1 MRKPASILMTFGTA
15 LALVACGGDSG
26 STDPV
31 NGGGGGG
38 GGDGGD
44 GNGGAEPAAIA
55 VVSGGG
61 QSAKTQEALPQPFVV
76 EVTDAD
82 GAPVADVS
90 VNWSVAAGPGSVS
103 PSSSTTDAQGRASTT
118 FTGGTDLGSST
129 IEASV
134 TGVATPAEFT
144 VETSTLVI
152 RMQNI
157 AFIAPDGGDAVT
169 VPLGTTIEWQNLDG
183 VQHTATATD
192 APDGGTMFDTGFI
205 GAGGDD
211 DFTPAVTGTWT
222 YFCEVHPSQMVG
234 ATITVTAATGS
245 STGGNDSDSGDGG
258 SSDGGGSGY

>member
-1 MRKPASILMTFGTA
+1 MKRTASTFMTLTA
-15 LALVACGGDSG
+15 VLFIAACGDDG

-44 GNGGAEPAAIA
+44 NGGAEPAAVA

-61 QSAKTQEALPQPFVV
+61 QSAKTQEALSQPFVV

-90 VNWSVAAGPGSVS
+90 VNWSVTAGPGSIS
-103 PSSSTTDAQGRASTT
+103 PSSSTTDAQGQASTT

-152 RMQNI
+152 RMQDI
-157 AFIAPDGGDAVT
+157 AFVAPDGSDAVT

-183 VQHTATATD
+183 VQHTATSTD
-192 APDGGTMFDTGFI
+192 VPPGGSSFDSELIGSGGTFS
-205 GAGGDD
+205 
-211 DFTPAVTGTWT
+211 FTPDATGTWT

-234 ATITVTAATGS
+234 ATITVTEATGS
-245 STGGNDSDSGDGG
+245 STGGSDSDSGDGG
-258 SSDGGGSGY
+258 SSDGDGSGY